1 LVTFHPEA
9 EDLAAAVVLEVS
21 PVVAAAP
28 LVAAAPAEA
37 GSYPIKNVATYCY
50 INPANA

>member
-1 LVTFHPEA
+1 LATFHPEA

-21 PVVAAAP
+21 PVEAAAP
-28 LVAAAPAEA
+28 LVVAAQVEA
-37 GSYPIKNVATYCY
+37 GSYPVTNVATYCY